1 MKSKKYILLAVLSVL
16 ILLLSATATPVSAKA
31 TRIEFT
37 GKEICD
43 EPSFSKQWMAGFTWH
58 ANGITST
65 CHDTASIPELTGTD
79 YLTGFTAQIVGK
91 NFIMFGK
98 LRMESTEG
106 GAWVGSWVF
115 PAHST
120 TIQVIA
126 HGEGM
131 YEGMELHWF
140 LSLDGPFWGY
150 IIDTGK

>member
-1 MKSKKYILLAVLSVL
+1 MKSKKCILLAVLSVL
-16 ILLLSATATPVSAKA
+16 ILLLSATTVSAKT
-31 TRIEFT
+31 TRVEFT
-37 GKEICD
+37 GYEVCDPPLILKE
-43 EPSFSKQWMAGFTWH
+43 WVAGFTWH

-65 CHDTASIPELTGTD
+65 CYDTASIPELTGTD
-79 YLTGFTAQIVGK
+79 YLTGFTAQMVGK

-98 LRMESTEG
+98 LRMESDEG
-106 GAWVGSWVF
+106 GVWIGSWVF
-115 PAHST
+115 PAHSP

-140 LSLDGPFWGY
+140 ISLDGPFWGY